1 MLKCMKNGK
10 ENANSLNNITEQLLG
25 ENVDFGDVLNSVRLI
40 FTLPEKLHDI
50 QGYVNLLVVSID
62 MLLTTENE
70 KLAAL
75 GSDILQF
82 LQDCL
87 QAKAKTVRYRSGFVL
102 LSLDTLETDSKNET
116 LKFLLLDSTVY
127 VRKRVLNGFV
137 CEESFNIDSIAT
149 PLKQMVHNDSSTDII
164 SIFLTLLPLTRDS
177 LGVVLERMEDVHSV
191 VRKQAIEKVLE
202 FDGRKSIW
210 YARSITRTIF

>member
-1 MLKCMKNGK
+1 M
-10 ENANSLNNITEQLLG
+10 NSL
-25 ENVDFGDVLNSVRLI
+25 RLI
-40 FTLPEKLHDI
+40 LTLPEKLHDI
-50 QGYVNLLVVSID
+50 QWYLNLLVVSID

-70 KLAAL
+70 VVAAL

-87 QAKAKTVRYRSGFVL
+87 QAKDKTVRYRSGFVL
-102 LSLDTLETDSKNET
+102 LSLDTLETDET
-116 LKFLLLDSTVY
+116 LKFLLLDTTVY

-149 PLKQMVHNDSSTDII
+149 PLKQMVHNDSSTDIM

-191 VRKQAIEKVLE
+191 VRKQANRCHYSRHYL
-202 FDGRKSIW
+202 
-210 YARSITRTIF
+210 IFS